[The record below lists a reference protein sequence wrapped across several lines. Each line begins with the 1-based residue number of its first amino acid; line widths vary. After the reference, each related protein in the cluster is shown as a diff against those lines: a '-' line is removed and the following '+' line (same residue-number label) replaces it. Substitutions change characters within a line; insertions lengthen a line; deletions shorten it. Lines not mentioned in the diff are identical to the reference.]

1 MMKPY
6 LQIFALAENRALSSF
21 DLYLPAGDAGDFY
34 TCYHFVY
41 EVNAPNPTLGYGE
54 APNNPA
60 NRRFYRIKTAFV
72 CERRE
77 NGFAPLFRALQGGEI
92 GLAFREE
99 GAGDFVG
106 GYHGDEVL
114 TAVSLTVDGR
124 ELPLCKPFSG
134 EIESFSFSQDSII
147 TRCNT
152 PLESII
158 SHKQC
163 YTVSGDRLL
172 LSQSVTWIAD
182 ARPLTAAFMPMLT
195 AQRLDPEDHGRILTD
210 TVAFYGKDGETLTVF
225 DTSSYGADGGGS
237 QGDMVCKNTPARSVR
252 VFSEKSGFSAEAGY
266 TVRNGSIPDG
276 QQSASLWIRYMKH
289 ALDNKVYFDIGKGT
303 APKAGTVW
311 ESDVYYRVSYQPKG

>member
-1 MMKPY
+1 MRNPY
-6 LQIFALAENRALSSF
+6 LQIFPLEENRALSSF

-77 NGFAPLFRALQGGEI
+77 NGFAPLFRALQQGEI

-106 GYHGDEVL
+106 GYHGDELL

-195 AQRLDPEDHGRILTD
+195 AQRLDPEDHGRILSD

-237 QGDMVCKNTPARSVR
+237 QGEMVCKNTPARSVR
-252 VFSEKSGFSAEAGY
+252 VYSEKSGFSAEAGY
-266 TVRNGSIPDG
+266 TVRNGSIPDE